1 MIFGFLDEVAIL
13 ITLKTGIILKILS
26 KVYGLSAKQ
35 EITKDRFIYLQ
46 LSLSF
51 SMTYCLRVAD
61 IPSSERPRERLMT
74 HGAKI
79 LATAE
84 LIAILLGTGQ
94 GAGKLSAIGLGQY
107 ILHELAKRDRDPLAV
122 LRDTT
127 PAELM
132 LIPGIGPAKATTI
145 LAAIELGKRAFQ
157 SRPLDRTP
165 IESPL
170 AAAAALSQDL
180 MWQTQERFAVV
191 LLDVKNCLLGTQV
204 ITIGTAT
211 ETLAPPREIFREVIR
226 RGATRVIVAHNHPS
240 GNIEPSQADIELTRQ
255 LLAGAQFLGIP
266 LLDHLILGDGNH
278 QSLREIT
285 TLWEEYPQGD

>member
-1 MIFGFLDEVAIL
+1 M
-13 ITLKTGIILKILS
+13 
-26 KVYGLSAKQ
+26 VY
-35 EITKDRFIYLQ
+35 F
-46 LSLSF
+46 
-51 SMTYCLRVAD
+51 MTYCLRIAD
-61 IPSSERPRERLMT
+61 LPTTERPRERLIAN
-74 HGAKI
+74 GAKI

-94 GAGKLSAIGLGQY
+94 GPGKLSAVGLGQH
-107 ILHELAKRDRDPLAV
+107 LLQELGKHQRDPLAV
-122 LRDTT
+122 LRDISVQ
-127 PAELM
+127 ELM
-132 LIPGIGPAKATTI
+132 KIPGIGPAKATTI

-157 SRPLDRTP
+157 SRPLERTP
-165 IESPL
+165 IDSPA

-180 MWQTQERFAVV
+180 MWQAQERFAVL
-191 LLDVKNCLLGTQV
+191 LLDVKNRMIGTQV

-226 RGATRVIVAHNHPS
+226 HGATRLVVAHNHPS
-240 GNIEPSQADIELTRQ
+240 GNVEPSIQDIDLTRQ
-255 LLAGAQFLGIP
+255 LLAGSQFLGIP